1 MSARSYSLGG
11 LEDGA
16 PHYFHSMR
24 AMGDWRR
31 AASTGGHSSKSEQHQ
46 HQEINIRDE
55 QGISIGRRKRRKNGG
70 EKGSHHGGEGGR
82 RIVVGMKLTAAC
94 REVLTWTIAKLA
106 HPGDHVVAL
115 HVSSFPGRG
124 GHMPSNFVLSI
135 HVRVW
140 FSFPAAEF
148 FFDRLGV
155 EEDRIQSPQETRL
168 WVMGCWLCSSGALW
182 VRNFEAPEIIVG
194 VEDKT
199 RTIKELGYGSWNMK
213 FGVPGIIVGV
223 KASIKTPK
231 KLGSGLWV

>member
-31 AASTGGHSSKSEQHQ
+31 AASTGGHSSHSEQHQ

-115 HVSSFPGRG
+115 HVSSFPGRWE
-124 GHMPSNFVLSI
+124 HMPSNFVLSI
-135 HVRVW
+135 HVKVW

-148 FFDRLGV
+148 SLTDLELKKTAFKVPKKLGY
-155 EEDRIQSPQETRL
+155 I
-168 WVMGCWLCSSGALW
+168 GYGLCSSGALW

-194 VEDKT
+194 VED
-199 RTIKELGYGSWNMK
+199 RTQIIKELGYGLWNMQ

-223 KASIKTPK
+223 EASTKTSK
-231 KLGSGLWV
+231 KLGYGLWV